1 MYFFNTIFMTTP
13 CLFIFYLSRCKCGV
27 LGVFIVFI
35 YSRVVTTDF
44 TFPQVSSLWFMFQK
58 LVPEFASSHVL
69 LIGLSQKPS
78 GLRGGQLE
86 FILSQVHRVQLRT
99 HTHTWREK

>member
-1 MYFFNTIFMTTP
+1 MQWVFFVF
-13 CLFIFYLSRCKCGV
+13 L
-27 LGVFIVFI
+27 VFIVFI
-35 YSRVVTTDF
+35 YSRLVTTDF

-78 GLRGGQLE
+78 GLSRGQPQ
-86 FILSQVHRVQLRT
+86 FIPSPST
-99 HTHTWREK
+99 